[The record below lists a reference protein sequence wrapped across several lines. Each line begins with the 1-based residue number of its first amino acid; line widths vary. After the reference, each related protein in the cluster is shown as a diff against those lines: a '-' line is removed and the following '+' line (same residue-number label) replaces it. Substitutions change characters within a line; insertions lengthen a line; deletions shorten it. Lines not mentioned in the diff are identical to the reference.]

1 MSKIPVVKFEEKHH
15 VLEVDGVRYNIP
27 QRTAA
32 LEKLIRE
39 RDAKINEMTE
49 YESNMR
55 LLEILFGEDKAK
67 QMFPDGEQTNLDK
80 LEKCTKSAI
89 ALYMKEHINLQTKNI
104 LSELFGTQEPSS
116 KKRK

>member
-1 MSKIPVVKFEEKHH
+1 MSNKTVVKFEEKHH
-15 VLEVDGVRYNIP
+15 ILEVDGVQYEIP

-55 LLEILFGEDKAK
+55 LLEILFGADKAR

-80 LEKCTKSAI
+80 LEMCTKTAI
-89 ALYMKEHINLQTKNI
+89 ALYMKEHINMQTKNI

-116 KKRK
+116 KKKK

>member
-1 MSKIPVVKFEEKHH
+1 MSNKTIVKFEEKHH
-15 VLEVDGVRYNIP
+15 VLEVDEVQYEIP

-80 LEKCTKSAI
+80 LEKCTKYAI
-89 ALYMKEHINLQTKNI
+89 ALYMSSHIDMQAKNI
-104 LSELFGTQEPSS
+104 RSELLGTYKPNGK
-116 KKRK
+116 KKR